1 MFFLEFTNKWF
12 TNFEIGLNYIFCL
25 GHNATEVLYI
35 LNDEE
40 IPLSFYFEEN
50 SRFAAGHIA
59 SLSVEPMKGTVPPK
73 SK

>member
-1 MFFLEFTNKWF
+1 MLN
-12 TNFEIGLNYIFCL
+12 LNYIFCL